1 MCLEFFLGMW
11 HNGISQTWGISKS
24 PPTHSFSLILPS
36 PGITFTRKAIH
47 FSGRKQGLDK
57 CYNYRA
63 FHILSKQ
70 SIQASACRLTES
82 NCYTQEKHKLPIQKQ
97 WRRSK
102 TVFQDSFFSIWENHV
117 EHACPSWCCI
127 APCSTPRQHPFQRA
141 MLINY
146 ILSLL
151 SFPGNV
157 PRKSKHFREQ
167 SHTTFALSPFVT
179 NQTSSWPSWVTL
191 GDRVSSRIPASHAG
205 IRDYQMA
212 FEGSTEWIYQL
223 KVEL

>member
-157 PRKSKHFREQ
+157 PRKCSQEIQ
-167 SHTTFALSPFVT
+167 ALQGAVAYHICPEPLCYKPDKLMA
-179 NQTSSWPSWVTL
+179 QL
-191 GDRVSSRIPASHAG
+191 SHAG
-205 IRDYQMA
+205 RQGLVSYP
-212 FEGSTEWIYQL
+212 S
-223 KVEL
+223 